1 MNKEFLKKHGL
12 MESLKKFK
20 MLSEYT
26 FITNTLDEDEPEDG
40 PNQQGNDG
48 FPPAEGGNGDNGN
61 MGGGGDMSSP
71 GENGD
76 DFGGVPKQGKD
87 GGQGSDGN
95 DDIDDVN
102 LDDRQLGDTLDMDD
116 NDSDG
121 GEEDDNSDNLS
132 PEQEGDEVIDVDD
145 LTNSQEDTERKLDYT
160 NAKIDKIIPMIDKFI
175 KAIDQN
181 DQKLDDL
188 KREIELRNPTEV
200 EKLNMRS
207 QDSMP
212 FNVSPKDY
220 WEDKTK
226 DSNYVV
232 DFDNSVAPNKEDMEY
247 IIRKGDI
254 ANNSNLDA
262 IAKTLDD
269 EDLDQD
275 IFKIFGISR

>member
-1 MNKEFLKKHGL
+1 MDKEFLKKHGL

-40 PNQQGNDG
+40 SNQQGNDG
-48 FPPAEGGNGDNGN
+48 FPPAEGGNEDNGG
-61 MGGGGDMSSP
+61 MGGGNDMPSPEDNGGDFDGTPS
-71 GENGD
+71 
-76 DFGGVPKQGKD
+76 QGKG
-87 GGQGSDGN
+87 GGQGSDN
-95 DDIDDVN
+95 MDDVN
-102 LDDRQLGDTLDMDD
+102 PDNRQLGDTLDMDD
-116 NDSDG
+116 KDSNN
-121 GEEDDNSDNLS
+121 GEEDDDSEDLS

-220 WEDKTK
+220 WEDKMK

-232 DFDNSVAPNKEDMEY
+232 DFDNSVAPNREDMEY
-247 IIRKGDI
+247 VIRKGDI

-269 EDLDQD
+269 EDMDQD

>member
-1 MNKEFLKKHGL
+1 

-40 PNQQGNDG
+40 PNQQGNSG
-48 FPPAEGGNGDNGN
+48 FPSAEGGNEDNGD
-61 MGGGGDMSSP
+61 MGEGNDMPSPEDNGG
-71 GENGD
+71 
-76 DFGGVPKQGKD
+76 DFGGAPKQGK
-87 GGQGSDGN
+87 GSDN
-95 DDIDDVN
+95 MDDVDPDN
-102 LDDRQLGDTLDMDD
+102 RQLGDTLDMDD
-116 NDSDG
+116 KGSNN
-121 GEEDDNSDNLS
+121 GEEDDDSEDLS

-220 WEDKTK
+220 WEDKMK

-232 DFDNSVAPNKEDMEY
+232 DFDNSVAPNREDMEY
-247 IIRKGDI
+247 VIRKGDI

-269 EDLDQD
+269 EDMDQD